1 VQFSSNENLKFVKY
15 LSPGSR
21 RKLSLCMALVGEA
34 KLIILDEP
42 TSNLDLESREKIWE
56 LIKKIGKD

>member
-1 VQFSSNENLKFVKY
+1 MLKFVKF

-21 RKLSLCMALVGEA
+21 RKLSLSMALVGEA

-42 TSNLDLESREKIWE
+42 TANLDLESR
-56 LIKKIGKD
+56 

>member
-1 VQFSSNENLKFVKY
+1 MLKFVKF

-21 RKLSLCMALVGEA
+21 RKLSLCIALVGEA

-42 TSNLDLESREKIWE
+42 TANLDLESR
-56 LIKKIGKD
+56 